1 MERLLIFGERN
12 RELKKIEKLK
22 INMNQQTSDDYLEN
36 LASR

>member
-1 MERLLIFGERN
+1 MERLLICGERR

-22 INMNQQTSDDYLEN
+22 INMNQQTSDNYLET

>member
-12 RELKKIEKLK
+12 RELTKIEKLK
-22 INMNQQTSDDYLEN
+22 INMIQQTSDDYLET